1 MSFLCSSVFLLLKV
15 LGAILPPAA
24 FTRGAAA
31 VSVTQPEGSAFYMK
45 KFSVYEGI
53 CHFFP
58 GFIVYHLYGGARD
71 GHSLRA
77 FLLIASKQ
85 INQPDTFIFINGHAD
100 AFFFAAAVV
109 YGSKVEDFGMQQIFR
124 SLVGRGITSPRISGL
139 CNWHMLFT
147 SSLYINE
154 KRCQ

>member
-15 LGAILPPAA
+15 LGTILPPAA

-58 GFIVYHLYGGARD
+58 GFIVYHLYGGACD

-109 YGSKVEDFGMQQIFR
+109 YGSE
-124 SLVGRGITSPRISGL
+124 GRGLWHAADIPFLSWPGHIITSHFRL
-139 CNWHMLFT
+139 V
-147 SSLYINE
+147 
-154 KRCQ
+154 

>member
-1 MSFLCSSVFLLLKV
+1 MQFCF
-15 LGAILPPAA
+15 PA
-24 FTRGAAA
+24 
-31 VSVTQPEGSAFYMK
+31 PEGSGDNSSSCGIHPRGSSRFRHTAGRIRLL
-45 KFSVYEGI
+45 YEEVFRLRGNPP
-53 CHFFP
+53 FFP
-58 GFIVYHLYGGARD
+58 GFIVYHLYGGACD

-77 FLLIASKQ
+77 FFLIASKQ

-124 SLVGRGITSPRISGL
+124 SLVGRGISSPRISGL

>member
-53 CHFFP
+53 CHFF
-58 GFIVYHLYGGARD
+58 
-71 GHSLRA
+71 RA
-77 FLLIASKQ
+77 
-85 INQPDTFIFINGHAD
+85 
-100 AFFFAAAVV
+100 
-109 YGSKVEDFGMQQIFR
+109 
-124 SLVGRGITSPRISGL
+124 
-139 CNWHMLFT
+139 
-147 SSLYINE
+147 SLYIICTVE
-154 KRCQ
+154 RAMDILFAHSS